1 LLVLTTACASLSG
14 LDSLEIGDAAS
25 NADVITPND
34 APSEPPPPLSDTG
47 TPDAVGGS
55 YCSSYTAWTWCA
67 DFDEGDIGIG
77 FALGAKAKW
86 SNISSA
92 TPALS
97 GAYLSAPNGAGFEGA
112 KAESLSFVAAPSS
125 GNKAYEVIGQL
136 RVEVMADQANDV
148 LTIQLTSSYAL
159 VLKTVR
165 AQSAYTL
172 TLAEAAVSADAG
184 FVGTPHDFGGSYPT
198 VSWVAIDITVT
209 STQVTATVDNKASV
223 TFTRMQSGS
232 SSSVTTTFGFDTSNW
247 NGQWENVRIGL

>member
-1 LLVLTTACASLSG
+1 MSG
-14 LDSLEIGDAAS
+14 LDSLDVGDGAS
-25 NADVITPND
+25 NADADVITAD
-34 APSEPPPPLSDTG
+34 DVQSEPPPPLADTG
-47 TPDAVGGS
+47 TPDAAGGS
-55 YCSSYTAWTWCA
+55 FCSNYTAWTWCA
-67 DFDEGDIGIG
+67 DFDEGDIGVG

-112 KAESLSFVAAPSS
+112 KSESLSFVAASS
-125 GNKAYEVIGQL
+125 SVNKPYEVIGQL

-148 LTIQLTSSYAL
+148 LTIQLTSSYGL
-159 VLKTVR
+159 VLKTIR

-172 TLAEAAVSADAG
+172 TLAEAAVTADAG
-184 FVGTPHDFGGSYPT
+184 FVGTPHDLGGPYPT

-209 STQVTATVDNKASV
+209 GTQVAATVENNAPV
-223 TFTRMQSGS
+223 TFTRSQSGPS
-232 SSSVTTTFGFDTSNW
+232 SSSGVTTTFGFDTSNW